1 MSNYKQLNQA
11 QRYQIEI
18 LKKAGKSQKEM
29 AELLSVSESTISR
42 ELKRNRGKKG
52 YRPKQAQIKAD
63 NRKKQ
68 AVKALK
74 MTPDLILLI
83 EARIRLDWSPEQV
96 SGQLEAELGILISH
110 ERIYQHI
117 WTDKRH
123 GGTLYT
129 HLRQCHKKRKKNY
142 GSKDKRGQIRNRV
155 SIDERPAIVAEK
167 ARIGDWEIDTVI
179 GQNHQGALVTIVD
192 RVSKFTLIKKVDSKH
207 AEVVTAATISLLQ
220 PYLNKTLTITADN
233 GKEFAGHETIKEQ
246 LNANMYFAHPY
257 CSWERGL
264 NENTNGLIRQY
275 FTKGSSFE
283 NITDD
288 EVEAVMN
295 KLNHRPRKTLKFKTP
310 HTVFFADLLQQ
321 AA

>member
-1 MSNYKQLNQA
+1 MSDYKQLSQA

-18 LKKAGKSQKEM
+18 LKKAGKNQKEI
-29 AELLSVSESTISR
+29 AELLGVSESTISR
-42 ELKRNRGKKG
+42 ELKRNQGKKG

-68 AVKALK
+68 AAKALK
-74 MTPDLILLI
+74 MTPALILLI
-83 EARIRLDWSPEQV
+83 EARILLDWSPEQV
-96 SGQLEAELGILISH
+96 SGQLEDELGILISH

-117 WTDKRH
+117 WADKRH
-123 GGTLYT
+123 GGTLYM
-129 HLRQCHKKRKKNY
+129 HLRQCHKKRKKKY

-167 ARIGDWEIDTVI
+167 TRIGDWEIDTVI

-207 AEVVTAATISLLQ
+207 AEVVTAATIILLQ
-220 PYLNKTLTITADN
+220 PYLDKTLTNTADN

-246 LNANMYFAHPY
+246 LNANVYFAHPY

-310 HTVFFADLLQQ
+310 HTVFFADTLQE

>member
-18 LKKAGKSQKEM
+18 LKKAGKSQKEI
-29 AELLSVSESTISR
+29 AALLGVSESTISR
-42 ELKRNRGKKG
+42 ELKRNQGKKG

-68 AVKALK
+68 AAKALK
-74 MTPDLILLI
+74 MTPTLILLI

-96 SGQLEAELGILISH
+96 SGQLKDELGILISH

-117 WTDKRH
+117 WADKRH
-123 GGTLYT
+123 GGTLHT
-129 HLRQCHKKRKKNY
+129 HLRQYHKQRKKKY

-155 SIDERPAIVAEK
+155 SIEERPAIVAEK
-167 ARIGDWEIDTVI
+167 TRIGDWEIDTVI

-192 RVSKFTLIKKVDSKH
+192 RVSRYTLIKKVDSKH
-207 AEVVTAATISLLQ
+207 ADVVTAATISLLQ
-220 PYLNKTLTITADN
+220 PYLDKTLTITADN
-233 GKEFAGHETIKEQ
+233 GKEFAGHESIKEQ
-246 LNANMYFAHPY
+246 LGANVYFAHPY

-275 FTKGSSFE
+275 FTKGSSFQ

-295 KLNHRPRKTLKFKTP
+295 KLNHRPRKSLKFKTP
-310 HTVFFADLLQQ
+310 HAVFFADLLQQ